1 MDTAYPQL
9 RGRDTRTREIL
20 AARQYALLRRHL
32 DAFPALFAFGDL
44 VELELAG
51 ADAART
57 GVPAVVIDVLSEN
70 WLRLLVPGRW
80 AGSPRHHVF
89 HVRTWNVAL
98 KPEWAAA
105 SRAELRGV
113 VFGSCV
119 LKLAV
124 LAAAVFDPADF
135 QEEWHMVL
143 KEDLSESLEFGHAW
157 DKRFIS
163 GINSA
168 ALFVWHF

>member
-1 MDTAYPQL
+1 MDAACL
-9 RGRDTRTREIL
+9 ELISRDTRTQKLL
-20 AARQYALLRRHL
+20 AARLYALYQRDL
-32 DAFPALFAFGDL
+32 DSCPALFAFGDV

-57 GVPAVVIDVLSEN
+57 GVPAVVIDVLHDN

-89 HVRTWNVAL
+89 HVRTWHVAL

-113 VFGSCV
+113 VFGSYV
-119 LKLAV
+119 LRLAV
-124 LAAAVFDPADF
+124 LAAAVFEPADF
-135 QEEWHMVL
+135 EQEWHMVL
-143 KEDLSESLEFGHAW
+143 KDRMCESLEFEGAW
-157 DKRFIS
+157 DRRFICDVD
-163 GINSA
+163 A
-168 ALFVWHF
+168 ASLFVWEL